1 MTRQTT
7 QRQRQRQQQQHILVQ
22 SALVLRLS
30 LAAKQ
35 LQQLQ
40 QLQQLAAVAAVA
52 AVAAAAAAA
61 AEEVSVGAGANYAH
75 TACQPRVSGSL
86 PFSCT
91 GKF

>member
-52 AVAAAAAAA
+52 AAAAAA

>member
-7 QRQRQRQQQQHILVQ
+7 LRQRQRQQQQHILVQ

-30 LAAKQ
+30 LAAK
-35 LQQLQ
+35 